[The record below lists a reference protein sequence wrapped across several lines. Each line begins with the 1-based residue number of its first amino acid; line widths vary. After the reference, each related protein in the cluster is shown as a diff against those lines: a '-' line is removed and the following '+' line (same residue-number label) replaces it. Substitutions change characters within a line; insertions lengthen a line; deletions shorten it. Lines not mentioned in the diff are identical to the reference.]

1 VVEVTA
7 GASEV
12 GGATTRGAGE
22 STVVTGGF
30 TAVVGE
36 AGVTTGAAVD
46 CVTGG
51 ASGSTA
57 CCVRGGDSTLGA
69 AGSVTGAFG
78 GASCDGASVAS
89 GAATFGSGAGTV
101 VVTTV
106 SVSGL
111 ANAGAIP
118 PVSAVREIT
127 TPDARTATT
136 LRLEQISSGAPMCS
150 DSSYLAEQRRF
161 DPPLLPTAAISPN
174 AGPGPAAAAA
184 L

>member
-1 VVEVTA
+1 MVAVEVTD

-12 GGATTRGAGE
+12 GGATTCGVAD
-22 STVVTGGF
+22 STVGTGVFTGG
-30 TAVVGE
+30 VGD
-36 AGVTTGAAVD
+36 AGATDVTTGATVD

-51 ASGSTA
+51 AGDCVMGGAGGATA
-57 CCVRGGDSTLGA
+57 CCVCGGDSMLGA
-69 AGSVTGAFG
+69 AGSGAGAFG
-78 GASCDGASVAS
+78 GASGGGAWVASVT
-89 GAATFGSGAGTV
+89 GTFGSGAGAV

-136 LRLEQISSGAPMCS
+136 LRLAQIPSGAPMCV
-150 DSSYLAEQRRF
+150 DSSYLAEQ
-161 DPPLLPTAAISPN
+161 
-174 AGPGPAAAAA
+174 
-184 L
+184 